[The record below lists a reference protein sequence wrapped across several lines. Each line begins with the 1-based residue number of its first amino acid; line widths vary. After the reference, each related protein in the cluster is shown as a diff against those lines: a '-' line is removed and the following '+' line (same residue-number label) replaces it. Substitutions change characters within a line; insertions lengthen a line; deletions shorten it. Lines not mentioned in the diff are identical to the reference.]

1 MRLPAVRRAVNVI
14 SGDLARMP
22 VKAYQYQVD
31 EWIDVGR
38 DPITIALNEQA
49 SEYHTAT
56 EWKRWA
62 FSQTLLWGNSFTL
75 ISRRANSFDQFIP
88 LNHADVQMNRNTDG
102 SYFYTTSEYGDVSPA
117 DVIHLKMPSSIR
129 QLWGDSPIAEAARTL
144 SLSSSLETAGL
155 QQYRM
160 PGMGKISIQTQ
171 ESLGAES
178 VRKMA
183 LAFTTGHSGPEGML
197 RPIIAQNGATVHQ
210 VGKSLV
216 DQDWISGRKQA
227 IEDIAR
233 VFGIPPYILFS
244 ESGAAFTSEQSRMYA
259 DSLATYTDAWSSEI
273 SSKLYGDDYKIKFDT
288 TSLLRGSFNESMQ
301 AYKEAIQLGVMTPNE
316 VRNEL
321 GMAPID
327 GGDSMFV
334 GPNMEEKNGGA
345 NDEAG
350 IEISN
355 DDDDDQSE

>member
-22 VKAYQYQVD
+22 VKAFQYQVD

-75 ISRRANSFDQFIP
+75 ISRRTNSFDQFIP

-102 SYFYTTSEYGDVSPA
+102 SYFYTTSEYGEVSPS

-155 QQYRM
+155 SQYRM
-160 PGMGKISIQTQ
+160 PGMGKIAITTQ
-171 ESLGAES
+171 ESVGAS
-178 VRKMA
+178 GVRAMA
-183 LAFTTGHSGPEGML
+183 DAYVSGHAGADGML
-197 RPIIAQNGATVHQ
+197 RPIIAQNGATVTQ
-210 VGKSLV
+210 VGRSLV

-345 NDEAG
+345 QDEAG
-350 IEISN
+350 TQIP
-355 DDDDDQSE
+355 DDDDDNESE

>member
-14 SGDLARMP
+14 AGDLARMP
-22 VKAYQYQVD
+22 VKAYQYQGD
-31 EWIDVGR
+31 QWLDIGR
-38 DPITIALNEQA
+38 DAITIALNEQA

-56 EWKRWA
+56 EWKRWTFA
-62 FSQTLLWGNSFTL
+62 QTLLWGNSFTL

-102 SYFYTTSEYGDVSPA
+102 SYFYTTSEYGEVAPS

-129 QLWGDSPIAEAARTL
+129 QLWGDSPVAEAARTL
-144 SLSSSLETAGL
+144 ALSSSLETAGL

-160 PGMGKISIQTQ
+160 PGMGKIAITTQ
-171 ESLGAES
+171 ESLGADS
-178 VRKMA
+178 VRAMA
-183 LAFTTGHSGPEGML
+183 SAFTTGHSGPEGML

-210 VGKSLV
+210 IGKSLV
-216 DQDWISGRKQA
+216 DQDWIQGRKQA

-244 ESGAAFTSEQSRMYA
+244 ESGSAFTSEQSRMYA

-273 SSKLYGDDYKIKFDT
+273 SSKLYGHDYKIKFDT

-321 GMAPID
+321 GMGPID

-334 GPNMEEKNGGA
+334 GPNMEEKTGEVQ
-345 NDEAG
+345 DEAG
-350 IEISN
+350 TEIPDDAIDNNIE
-355 DDDDDQSE
+355 